1 MPQPVFHL
9 FHFRFDFLKC
19 SKVRFV
25 KKKRMKEKEMVFKV
39 NFTNVSAV
47 GEAPALKEEIQDA
60 TTKLGE
66 SGTLTCGII
75 GRPLPEIKWYRY
87 GKELI
92 QSRKYKM
99 SSDGRNHSISILT
112 DEQEDEGLYTCRAV
126 NEAGEIET
134 SGKLRLQAAPQFH
147 PGFPLKERYLAGAGT
162 SLRLHVVYIGRPIP
176 QIMWFYGK
184 KPLNSSE
191 NPAVTWQKGQEI
203 LSNSPY
209 HQVITTR
216 SFTSLVFQKGMQRKD
231 TGYYIITAKNRFG
244 MDKQTIEVNVADIPE
259 APKKLVVSDIA
270 RDSITFTWEP
280 PANDGG
286 SDIIGYILEKCPT
299 TADRWIRA
307 GQTTDCSITVVN
319 IFGKTKYQFRVIAE
333 NQFGLSPPCEPTE
346 PITTKE
352 DKSVIRNYDEEVD
365 ETREITKDEALFY
378 KVKELS
384 SKYTISEELARCQ
397 FGVVHR
403 CTEIATKKTFMAKF
417 IKVKGTDRELVL
429 REIEAL
435 NVARHK
441 NIIYLHE
448 YFESM
453 EEIILIFEFIS
464 GVDIFERLGTGNFEL
479 TEQEIVRYLR
489 QVCSSLKFLHS
500 HNFGHFDI
508 RPDNIVYT
516 TRRSTS
522 IKIIEMGHARLLVP
536 GENIRML
543 FSAPEYCAPEVHRH
557 DLVTTATDM
566 WSVGVMAYVLLSGL
580 NPFAAESTTKMIENI
595 SNCEYVFDSDAFKDI
610 SLEAMDFVDRLLVKD
625 RRLRMT
631 AHEALEHPWLK
642 MKIEHVSNK
651 IIKTLRHRRY
661 YQSLV
666 KKTDTIVSAAR
677 LMIHNLDMNDDAEYT
692 VMAHNRFG
700 EDSCKARLTVT
711 PHPVMEETMRP
722 MFKRLL
728 ANVDCVEGHSVRFE
742 LRVSGIPTP
751 TLKWEKDGKPLQFGY
766 KVVVIQEDVDYH
778 ILHIRETLLE
788 DSGVYKVTATN
799 SAGSASC
806 QATLKVDRLTY
817 TRREYKSEEE
827 KYRHE

>member
-1 MPQPVFHL
+1 
-9 FHFRFDFLKC
+9 C
-19 SKVRFV
+19 T
-25 KKKRMKEKEMVFKV
+25 KEVFKRISAD
-39 NFTNVSAV
+39 VSAV
-47 GEAPALKEEIQDA
+47 GEAPALKEDIQDV

-99 SSDGRNHSISILT
+99 SSDGRNHSLSILT
-112 DEQEDEGLYTCRAV
+112 DEQEDEGLYTCRAL
-126 NEAGEIET
+126 NEAGEVEA

-147 PGFPLKERYLAGAGT
+147 PGFPLKEKYLAGAGT

-176 QIMWFYGK
+176 QIMWFYDK
-184 KPLNSSE
+184 KPLNASE
-191 NPAVTWQKGQEI
+191 NVIIENTESYTHLVVRNVQRKTNAGPITWQKGQEI
-203 LSNSPY
+203 LSNSIY

-244 MDKQTIEVNVADIPE
+244 TDKQTIEVNVADIPE
-259 APKKLVVSDIA
+259 PPKGLVVSDVG
-270 RDSITFTWEP
+270 RDSITLTWEP

-286 SDIIGYILEKCPT
+286 SDIIGYIVEKCPT

-307 GQTTDCSITVVN
+307 GHTADCSITIIN
-319 IFGKTKYQFRVIAE
+319 MFGKTKYQFRVVAE
-333 NQFGLSPPCEPTE
+333 NQFGLSAPCQPTE

-352 DKSVIRNYDEEVD
+352 DTSVIRNYDEEVD
-365 ETREITKDEALFY
+365 ETREITKEEALFY

-384 SKYTISEELARCQ
+384 SKYVISEELSRCQ

-441 NIIYLHE
+441 NVIYLHE

-464 GVDIFERLGTGNFEL
+464 GVDIFERLGTSNFEL

-489 QVCSSLKFLHS
+489 QVCSALKFMHS
-500 HNFGHFDI
+500 HNYGHFDI

-516 TRRSTS
+516 TRRSTNV
-522 IKIIEMGHARLLVP
+522 KIIEMGQARLLVP
-536 GENIRML
+536 GENVRML
-543 FSAPEYCAPEVHRH
+543 FSAPEYCAPEIHRH

-566 WSVGVMAYVLLSGL
+566 WSVGVMAYILLSGL
-580 NPFAAESTTKMIENI
+580 NPFAAESITKMIENI
-595 SNCEYVFDSDAFKDI
+595 SNCEYIFDSEAFSDI

-625 RRLRMT
+625 RKLRMT

-642 MKIEHVSNK
+642 MKIENVSTK
-651 IIKTLRHRRY
+651 IIRTLRHRRY
-661 YQSLV
+661 YQTLV
-666 KKTDTIVSAAR
+666 KKVDIIVSSAR
-677 LMIHNLDMNDDAEYT
+677 VAYGGAFKNQRGLAVGKYT
-692 VMAHNRFG
+692 VMANNKFG

-711 PHPVMEETMRP
+711 PHPVTEETMRP

-728 ANVDCVEGHSVRFE
+728 ANVECVEGHSVRFE

-751 TLKWEKDGKPLQFGY
+751 TLKWQKDGHALEFGP
-766 KVVVIQEDVDYH
+766 KVVVIQEDLDYYV
-778 ILHIRETLLE
+778 LHIRETLLE
-788 DSGVYKVTATN
+788 DSGVYSVTATN
-799 SAGSASC
+799 CAGSASC

-827 KYRHE
+827 KH

>member
-1 MPQPVFHL
+1 MKYLTLL
-9 FHFRFDFLKC
+9 FFIWQGC
-19 SKVRFV
+19 
-25 KKKRMKEKEMVFKV
+25 
-39 NFTNVSAV
+39 
-47 GEAPALKEEIQDA
+47 
-60 TTKLGE
+60 
-66 SGTLTCGII
+66 
-75 GRPLPEIKWYRY
+75 
-87 GKELI
+87 
-92 QSRKYKM
+92 
-99 SSDGRNHSISILT
+99 
-112 DEQEDEGLYTCRAV
+112 
-126 NEAGEIET
+126 
-134 SGKLRLQAAPQFH
+134 
-147 PGFPLKERYLAGAGT
+147 GT
-162 SLRLHVVYIGRPIP
+162 SQAFGKMVPQWKGGPGRWN
-176 QIMWFYGK
+176 QDQ
-184 KPLNSSE
+184 S
-191 NPAVTWQKGQEI
+191 
-203 LSNSPY
+203 
-209 HQVITTR
+209 
-216 SFTSLVFQKGMQRKD
+216 
-231 TGYYIITAKNRFG
+231 TG
-244 MDKQTIEVNVADIPE
+244 
-259 APKKLVVSDIA
+259 
-270 RDSITFTWEP
+270 
-280 PANDGG
+280 
-286 SDIIGYILEKCPT
+286 
-299 TADRWIRA
+299 
-307 GQTTDCSITVVN
+307 TTDCSITVVN

-352 DKSVIRNYDEEVD
+352 DK
-365 ETREITKDEALFY
+365 EITKDEALFY

-666 KKTDTIVSAAR
+666 KKTDTIVSAAQCPESQLLHSNGRRMVNHYSLVTRSLSYRRMLTTIFCTSER
-677 LMIHNLDMNDDAEYT
+677 L
-692 VMAHNRFG
+692 
-700 EDSCKARLTVT
+700 C
-711 PHPVMEETMRP
+711 
-722 MFKRLL
+722 
-728 ANVDCVEGHSVRFE
+728 
-742 LRVSGIPTP
+742 LR
-751 TLKWEKDGKPLQFGY
+751 TLVF
-766 KVVVIQEDVDYH
+766 
-778 ILHIRETLLE
+778 
-788 DSGVYKVTATN
+788 
-799 SAGSASC
+799 
-806 QATLKVDRLTY
+806 
-817 TRREYKSEEE
+817 TR
-827 KYRHE
+827 